1 MLSRRSLLR
10 GATGLVAAAPLSVA
24 LEPGAAAASRAGAV
38 PVPQT
43 LSHLRRGLSSGSV
56 LAEGGFPLTHLV
68 VASNAPTTVRLR
80 TADGWQPWRTRTGCA
95 GGQDGTQPSP
105 TTTLVPAAG
114 ALGYELRVADGG
126 SADVT
131 ELNTVDGP
139 ARAVAAP
146 ITALPFGPAA
156 GAATRAARTG
166 VAAAADFRPRYLSR
180 AAWGAD
186 ESWRLDPDGSLDT
199 PPTFFDVQTLT
210 VHHSGEEETYPDPIS
225 HVRAIYYTQAVKKDW
240 GDIGY
245 HLLIDAEGRVYEGTY
260 SDPDPVPVF
269 GARPGTD
276 GRPQMVNGAHV
287 GRFNA
292 GNIGICLLGNFMT
305 APPTAA
311 ARRSLT
317 VVLALLAALTRLD
330 PAGTTRYVNP
340 VTGAAATVD
349 TISGHQDW
357 HTANPKADPTLCPG
371 DHLYAMLPQLRRDVA
386 VLTGLLSG

>member
-1 MLSRRSLLR
+1 MLSRRTLLR
-10 GATGLVAAAPLSVA
+10 GATGLVAAAPLSTV
-24 LEPGAAAASRAGAV
+24 LEPGAAAAAGVSGA

-43 LSHLRRGLSSGSV
+43 LSHLRTGLVSGAV
-56 LAEGGFPLTHLV
+56 VAETGFPLTHLV
-68 VASNAPTTVRLR
+68 VASQSTTAVRVR
-80 TADGWQPWRTRTGCA
+80 TADGWQPWHTGTGCP
-95 GGQDGTQPSP
+95 GGPDGAEPSSAV
-105 TTTLVPAAG
+105 LIPAAG
-114 ALGYELRVADGG
+114 ALGYQLRVADSGT
-126 SADVT
+126 ADVT

-146 ITALPFGPAA
+146 VTALPLGPAG
-156 GAATRAARTG
+156 GASARAAGTG
-166 VAAAADFRPRYLSR
+166 AAAAAAFRPRYLSR

-210 VHHSGEEETYPDPIS
+210 VHHSGEAETYPDPIA
-225 HVRAIYYTQAVKKDW
+225 HVRAIYYKQAVENDW

-260 SDPDPVPVF
+260 SDPDRVPVF
-269 GARPGTD
+269 GPRPGAD

-287 GRFNA
+287 GGFNS
-292 GNIGICLLGNFMT
+292 GNIGVCLLGNFMT
-305 APPTAA
+305 APPTPA

-317 VVLALLAALTRLD
+317 VVLALLAAVTRLD
-330 PAGTTRYVNP
+330 PTGTTQYVNP
-340 VTGAAATVD
+340 VSGAAATVD

-357 HTANPKADPTLCPG
+357 HTANPKANPTLCPG

-386 VLTGLLSG
+386 LLTGLLPR